1 MRLGWLLP
9 SLTVGALLTGAAV
22 SAPGPAPAAAPAT
35 AEQARFFETSIRP
48 VLVEQCLKCHG
59 PDQQSGKLR
68 VDSLAALLKGGGRGT
83 SLTPAHPEQSLLLK
97 VVMHVDGTPKMP
109 PGKKLSDKQIADLAH
124 WVQMGSPWPAAG
136 ATGQALGGKD
146 RAKHWAFQPVKRP
159 AIPSVKNKAWVKTPI
174 DAFILSELE
183 KQGLKPAPAADKR
196 TLLRR
201 ASFDLTGLPPTPAE
215 IDAFVNDKSPDA
227 WDKVIER
234 LLASPAYGERWGRHW
249 LDLARYADSNGLD
262 ENVHYGNAWRYR
274 DWVVSA
280 FNRDLPYNQF
290 LTDQLAGDL
299 LPATQDVQEHNDRLI
314 ATGFLA
320 VGPKFISEVDTQKV
334 LMDMADEQ
342 LDTLGR
348 TTMGLTLGCAR
359 CHDHKFD
366 PISTKDYYALA
377 GIFKSTKTLE
387 VLKKPRMWWEYPVGT
402 AEDQAKKAEYDRKLA
417 AQKEAVAALIA
428 KGKEQCQAA
437 NPGKALPKSPETVF
451 PADLQAELK
460 KRREELAALEKSPP
474 EMPMAMG
481 LTEGEVADLPVHI
494 RGSHLTLG
502 DMVPRRFPTVL
513 ASTVSGSDARFDK
526 QQSGRLQLAEWLTRP
541 EHPLTGRVVVNRVW
555 RWHFGHGIVRTVDNF
570 GLLGEEPTN
579 PALLDYLATAFVSGV
594 PSSEFRV
601 PGSPASKGNVEPG
614 TRNSELN
621 WSFKNLHRLI
631 MRSSTYQMSAAQ
643 DPRALKI
650 DPENRLYSRA
660 ELQRLDVEELRDSI
674 LSVSGLLDRSMGG
687 RALGLKNREYVFDHT
702 SKDGTKYDIRRRTI
716 YLPVVRNNLYDV
728 FQLFD
733 FGDASITEGNR
744 PTTTVA
750 PQALFLMNGDVALDA
765 AESMAANALKRT
777 DLDAPRRI
785 NLLYQQAYGRPATA
799 AEQKR
804 AAATL
809 TRFEQVAGQQ
819 KPDPAARQSLAWSWY
834 CHVLLASN
842 EFVYV
847 N

>member
-1 MRLGWLLP
+1 
-9 SLTVGALLTGAAV
+9 
-22 SAPGPAPAAAPAT
+22 
-35 AEQARFFETSIRP
+35 

-97 VVMHVDGTPKMP
+97 VVMHADGSPKMP
-109 PGKKLSDKQIADLAH
+109 PGKKLSDAQIADLAR
-124 WVQMGSPWPAAG
+124 WVQMGAPWPSAG
-136 ATGQALGGKD
+136 AGGQALGTKD
-146 RAKHWAFQPVKRP
+146 RAKHWAFQPVRKP
-159 AIPSVKNKAWVKTPI
+159 AVPAVKNKAWVKTSV
-174 DAFILSELE
+174 DAFILAELE
-183 KQGLKPAPAADKR
+183 KNGLKPAPAADRR

-215 IDAFVNDKSPDA
+215 SDAFVNDKSPDA
-227 WDKVIER
+227 WEKVIER

-299 LPATQDVQEHNDRLI
+299 LPATQDVKEHNDRLI

-377 GIFKSTKTLE
+377 GILKSTKTLE
-387 VLKKPRMWWEYPVGT
+387 VLKKPRMWWEYPIGT
-402 AEDQAKKAEYDRKLA
+402 PEDLAKKGEFDRQVA
-417 AQKEAVAALIA
+417 AQKEAINAAIA
-428 KGKEQCQAA
+428 KGKEQFQAA
-437 NPGKALPKSPETVF
+437 NPGKALPKNPEMVF
-451 PADLQAELK
+451 AAELQAELK
-460 KRREELAALEKSPP
+460 KRREDLAALEKTAP

-502 DMVPRRFPTVL
+502 DMVPRRFPTIL
-513 ASTVSGSDARFDK
+513 ASTAGGADTRFDK

-555 RWHFGHGIVRTVDNF
+555 RWHFGQGIVRTVDNF

-579 PALLDYLATAFVSGV
+579 PALLDWLATSFVNGEGSGARGE
-594 PSSEFRV
+594 SGK
-601 PGSPASKGNVEPG
+601 PGLSPLSPTSGLG
-614 TRNSELN
+614 

-643 DPRALKI
+643 DPQALKV
-650 DPENRLYSRA
+650 DPENRLHSRA
-660 ELQRLDVEELRDSI
+660 ELQRLDVEQMRDSI
-674 LSVSGLLDRSMGG
+674 LAVSGLLDRTMGG
-687 RALGLKNREYVFDHT
+687 KALGLKNREYVFDHT
-702 SKDGTKYDIRRRTI
+702 SKDGTNYNVRRRSL

-733 FGDASITEGNR
+733 FGDASIPEGNR

-750 PQALFLMNGDVALDA
+750 PQALFLMNGDLVLDA
-765 AESMAANALKRT
+765 AERMAATALKRT
-777 DLDAPRRI
+777 DLDAPRRV
-785 NLLYQQAYGRPATA
+785 NLLYQQAYGRPATI
-799 AEQKR
+799 AEQQR

-809 TRFEQVAGQQ
+809 ARFEEAAGKQ
-819 KPDPAARQSLAWSWY
+819 KSNPAERQSLAWSWY

>member
-1 MRLGWLLP
+1 M
-9 SLTVGALLTGAAV
+9 TVGALLAGAAV
-22 SAPGPAPAAAPAT
+22 SAPGTAPAAVPPT
-35 AEQARFFETSIRP
+35 AEQARFFETSVRP

-68 VDSLAALLKGGGRGT
+68 VDSLEALMKGGARGT
-83 SLTPAHPEQSLLLK
+83 SFTPGHPEQSLLLK

-109 PGKKLSDKQIADLAH
+109 PGKKLSEPQIAALAR
-124 WVQMGSPWPAAG
+124 WVQMGAPWPAAG
-136 ATGQALGGKD
+136 AGGQGLGIGGKD
-146 RAKHWAFQPVKRP
+146 RAKHWAFQPVRKR
-159 AIPSVKNKAWVKTPI
+159 AIPAVKNKAWVKTPV
-174 DAFILSELE
+174 DAFILAELE
-183 KQGLKPAPAADKR
+183 KNGLKPAPAADRR

-201 ASFDLTGLPPTPAE
+201 ASFDVTGLPPTPAE
-215 IDAFVNDKSPDA
+215 IDAFVNDKSPNA
-227 WDKVIER
+227 WEKVIER

-280 FNRDLPYNQF
+280 INRDLPYNQF

-299 LPATQDVQEHNDRLI
+299 LPATQNVQERNERLI

-387 VLKKPRMWWEYPVGT
+387 VLKKPRMWWEYPVAT
-402 AEDQAKKAEYDRKLA
+402 PEEQARKAEFDKKVA
-417 AQKEAVAALIA
+417 AQKDAISALIA
-428 KGKEQCQAA
+428 KGKEQYQAA
-437 NPGKALPKSPETVF
+437 NPGKALPKAPETVF
-451 PADLQAELK
+451 PAELQAEVK
-460 KRREELAALEKSPP
+460 KRREELAALEKSAP
-474 EMPMAMG
+474 ELPMAMG

-502 DMVPRRFPTVL
+502 DMVPRRFPTIL
-513 ASTVSGSDARFDK
+513 ASTAGGADTRFGK

-555 RWHFGHGIVRTVDNF
+555 RWHFGQGLVRTVDNF

-579 PALLDYLATAFVSGV
+579 PALLDYLATSFVSGEARV
-594 PSSEFRV
+594 AGGEGGTSGLSPLHSSLSTPPSL
-601 PGSPASKGNVEPG
+601 G
-614 TRNSELN
+614 

-631 MRSSTYQMSAAQ
+631 MRSSTYQMSATA
-643 DPRALKI
+643 DPRALKA
-650 DPENRLYSRA
+650 DPENRLHTRV
-660 ELQRLDVEELRDSI
+660 ELQRLDVEQMRDSI
-674 LSVSGLLDRSMGG
+674 LAVSGLLDRTMGG
-687 RALGLKNREYVFDHT
+687 KALTLKNREYVFDHT
-702 SKDGTKYDIRRRTI
+702 SKDGTKYDIRRRTL

-733 FGDASITEGNR
+733 FGDASIPEGNR
-744 PTTTVA
+744 PATTVA
-750 PQALFLMNGDVALDA
+750 PQALFLMNGDVVLDA
-765 AESMAANALKRT
+765 AESMAANVLKRT

-785 NLLYQQAYGRPATA
+785 NLLYQQAYGRPATPV
-799 AEQKR
+799 EQQR
-804 AAATL
+804 AATTL

-819 KPDPAARQSLAWSWY
+819 KSDPAARQSLAWSWY

-842 EFVYV
+842 EFMYV